1 MTVRALHRLLLK
13 YLVLRCKFQA
23 AAVTVAEA
31 PVDSNYSEAVIWTVI
46 QRQPEIHW
54 PVNVAGAEATVT
66 AWYGDS
72 EAAVR
77 PVQRIMI
84 MWLIMDSK
92 YELAYPF

>member
-54 PVNVAGAEATVT
+54 PVKVAGAEAAVT
-66 AWYGDS
+66 AWQTQKPQCGSATNHDHV
-72 EAAVR
+72 ADHGL
-77 PVQRIMI
+77 QI
-84 MWLIMDSK
+84 
-92 YELAYPF
+92 